1 MVLIWPMSGMG
12 QSMEDPERLCGFFI
26 LFYFYL
32 IAFPL
37 KESKMRHVS
46 GKVALEAKRLT
57 PACRAAD
64 FIHMYRGMPADAGKR
79 CGHVSRDV
87 GGCRKTVQDMYRRM
101 PADAAGRLS
110 YGLKCGEALG
120 MRERLQRFM
129 WGRYGTDRLNQVL
142 LICAFLS
149 LLISFLGGWIFYLL
163 ATVLMGYAYFRMFS
177 RNVNKR
183 SLENQ
188 KYLKQEMKVRGFFGK
203 MKRDMAQRKEY
214 HIYKCP
220 GCGQKLRVPR
230 GKGRIAI
237 SCRKC
242 GNEFIKK
249 S

>member
-1 MVLIWPMSGMG
+1 MQRQVDGSEFSKATLV
-12 QSMEDPERLCGFFI
+12 ERG
-26 LFYFYL
+26 
-32 IAFPL
+32 
-37 KESKMRHVS
+37 SS
-46 GKVALEAKRLT
+46 SQ
-57 PACRAAD
+57 D
-64 FIHMYRGMPADAGKR
+64 
-79 CGHVSRDV
+79 SQ
-87 GGCRKTVQDMYRRM
+87 TVQ
-101 PADAAGRLS
+101 
-110 YGLKCGEALG
+110 E
-120 MRERLQRFM
+120 
-129 WGRYGTDRLNQVL
+129 DRLNQFL
-142 LICAFLS
+142 MICAMVFLVLS
-149 LLISFLGGWIFYLL
+149 MIFRGFFYLG
-163 ATVLMGYAYFRMFS
+163 AVALMVYAYFRMFS